1 MSRKVVLAYSGGLDT
16 SSCIPLL
23 TEKYDFDEVLTVSVD
38 VGQPEVDISRGEEKA
53 RALGVKHWTIDAVGE
68 FVSDYLFPA
77 IKANATYEGYVLGTA
92 LARPLIAKKV
102 VDVAEEEGA
111 IALAH
116 GCTGKGNDQIRF
128 ENIFRKTRLRVVA
141 PIREHNMTRVEL
153 IQYTEEH
160 GIPVSTTIEKPWSID
175 ENLWNRSIEGG
186 ELEDPEFEPP
196 DEIFEWTALEEGIGN
211 ERLTIS
217 FENGT
222 PVGIDGIEKD
232 GIELIKELNI
242 RVGKHGIGRTDIVED
257 RVLGLKS
264 REIYEHPA
272 ATILLSAHS
281 ILESLILTRNELRF
295 KSTVDAAWSEL
306 AYQGLVEDP
315 LFSDLSAFIDKSQE
329 RVSGEVTYELG
340 EGTLKLISRSSPN
353 SIFSKELVSFDD
365 MEQLDQK
372 DAAGFIKYFGLQTR
386 M

>member
-1 MSRKVVLAYSGGLDT
+1 MSGKVVLAYSGGLDT
-16 SSCIPLL
+16 SACIPLL

-38 VGQPEVDISRGEEKA
+38 VGQPEEDVSRGEEKA
-53 RALGVKHWTIDAVGE
+53 RLLGVRHWTIDAVEE

-77 IKANATYEGYVLGTA
+77 VKANATYEGYVLGTA

-111 IALAH
+111 SALAH

-128 ENIFRKTRLRVVA
+128 ENIFRKTRFKVIA
-141 PIREHNMTRVEL
+141 PIREYNMTRVEL
-153 IQYTEEH
+153 IHYAEEH
-160 GIPVSTTIEKPWSID
+160 GVPVSTTLEKPWSID

-186 ELEDPEFEPP
+186 KLEDPEFEPP
-196 DEIFEWTALEEGIGN
+196 EEIFEWTALEEGIGN

-217 FENGT
+217 FENGI
-222 PVGIDGIEKD
+222 PMGIDGTVKD
-232 GIELIKELNI
+232 GIELIKELNS

-281 ILESLILTRNELRF
+281 TLESLILTRNELRF
-295 KSTVDAAWSEL
+295 KSAVDAAWSEL

-340 EGTLKLISRSSPN
+340 KEKLKLISRSSPN
-353 SIFSKELVSFDD
+353 SIFSKELASFDN
-365 MEQLDQK
+365 MELLDQK